1 MTKQRI
7 TLEQVEALRMTLQE
21 LPPVNMTECIGD
33 AVNDS
38 EVITSA
44 ITQLQARNYS
54 LEQIAEIL
62 KGNRMDLTPKPLR
75 DYLSGI

>member
-7 TLEQVEALRMTLQE
+7 TREQVEALRMTLQE
-21 LPPVNMTECIGD
+21 LPPVNITESIGD

>member
-1 MTKQRI
+1 
-7 TLEQVEALRMTLQE
+7 
-21 LPPVNMTECIGD
+21 MTECIGD

-62 KGNRMDLTPKPLR
+62 KGNRMDLTPKSLR

>member
-7 TLEQVEALRMTLQE
+7 TREQVEALRMTLQE
-21 LPPVNMTECIGD
+21 LPPVNVAECIGD
-33 AVNDS
+33 ALNDR
-38 EVITSA
+38 EVIATA